1 MKHLSA
7 DVSPFVHQN
16 DAEPWLLWEAGEPLT
31 ALRGAE
37 APNEASASTIPH
49 AVTADTPPADPPAPV
64 IRRPQYQA
72 VLSRM
77 RQAVMHT
84 GTYTAWG
91 G

>member
-31 ALRGAE
+31 ALRDAE
-37 APNEASASTIPH
+37 APNEAPASPAPL
-49 AVTADTPPADPPAPV
+49 AVTADATPADPPAPV

-77 RQAVMHT
+77 RQAAMRT
-84 GTYTAWG
+84 GTYAAWG